1 MEAVRG
7 GLGGRGA
14 PERPRGPGAGS
25 ARGSAPINSL
35 EATVFFFLPQSLC
48 SLRRWLWVWDRRQ
61 WPPRPFG
68 RHFSPHLCV
77 LFEICPRL
85 TTSAC
90 LVSFALSGSSL
101 AVGCLCALRRL
112 PLVVFCVTG
121 HLTGLVRT
129 SVATVVAF
137 LRAYRGQFSVV
148 GGRRGAPESVVCLVR
163 AVAKPLLCPSLCS
176 SVPYVWR

>member
-1 MEAVRG
+1 MRG
-7 GLGGRGA
+7 VMRAGGAMSGVMRSGGE
-14 PERPRGPGAGS
+14 PRPRRVPGAGS

-35 EATVFFFLPQSLC
+35 EVTVFFFLPQSLC

-101 AVGCLCALRRL
+101 AVGCRCALRRL
-112 PLVVFCVTG
+112 PLVFFVSQDT
-121 HLTGLVRT
+121 
-129 SVATVVAF
+129 
-137 LRAYRGQFSVV
+137 
-148 GGRRGAPESVVCLVR
+148 
-163 AVAKPLLCPSLCS
+163 
-176 SVPYVWR
+176 

>member
-1 MEAVRG
+1 MAGQIPG
-7 GLGGRGA
+7 GADDA
-14 PERPRGPGAGS
+14 PDLAIAELSEETTPP
-25 ARGSAPINSL
+25 
-35 EATVFFFLPQSLC
+35 LC

-90 LVSFALSGSSL
+90 LVSFALCGSSL

-121 HLTGLVRT
+121 HLTGLVMT
-129 SVATVVAF
+129 SVGTVVAVSCR
-137 LRAYRGQFSVV
+137 LRVSYAISVV
-148 GGRRGAPESVVCLVR
+148 RGA
-163 AVAKPLLCPSLCS
+163 
-176 SVPYVWR
+176 